1 MYGQGLYLDPMYFV
15 LVLPALLLTMWA
27 QQRIRSTYNK
37 WSRVANERGLTGV
50 DVARA
55 LLPSERMADVS
66 LEVTPGQL
74 SDHYDPQKNVL
85 RLSPAVAE
93 QPSIA
98 SMSIAA
104 HEIGHAAQDR
114 DGYLWMKVRSG
125 LVPVLSVT
133 STLGYII
140 FGGGL
145 FLQSSALAWIGVLM
159 ISGSA
164 IFSLVTLPVE
174 LDASNRALKMLTE
187 HGFVASSQ
195 EQQAARD
202 MLNSAA
208 WTYVAGAAQAIAG
221 VLYYVL
227 AIMGRSNRRR

>member
-1 MYGQGLYLDPMYFV
+1 MYLDPMYFI

-37 WSRVANERGLTGV
+37 WSRVANERGLTGA

-125 LVPVLSVT
+125 LVPVLSVA

-145 FLQSSALAWIGVLM
+145 FLQSSTLAWIGVLM

-195 EQQAARD
+195 EQQAARA